1 MLSNAHLV
9 DRCIVLELEKEL
21 RVVAL
26 FVKKKKKKILV
37 RNNNVNLCIEMYKFI
52 CSAHIFIISAQ
63 FLFPLHK
70 TLFTF
75 AIRLTH
81 T

>member
-26 FVKKKKKKILV
+26 FIKNKKKILA
-37 RNNNVNLCIEMYKFI
+37 RNNNVN
-52 CSAHIFIISAQ
+52 
-63 FLFPLHK
+63 
-70 TLFTF
+70 
-75 AIRLTH
+75 
-81 T
+81 